1 MKERKETGGR
11 GGGGEWFIGAHT
23 QNTYLFK
30 CSSTIQDKA
39 KVCKAPIKEGKCV

>member
-1 MKERKETGGR
+1 MKERKETGGG